1 MEEAEIYNDIR
12 TILTS
17 LGLPII
23 AVIAIVIA
31 FFFPDRIKIWVG
43 VFQYHIGRIC
53 VGVRKS
59 SIKNRLEGAC
69 THSLKKLGKELPDLE
84 IPELSIKWVKEDN
97 LQAKLKE
104 GKAIVKLRFSDDQ
117 TRNIINA
124 ATVYV
129 KEAFLI
135 HSKPYMS
142 ENFVKAMDFSIT
154 KKILLGIHNNK
165 RNVISEFIKE
175 YALDLN
181 SIQDKC
187 SQIEVIDDAGLFT
200 RILIRELDFFGNKLI
215 GRNPSDDYKNE
226 SDKFLSFLH
235 EITTRDADDLTP
247 LQFVENILKVGVL
260 LVAKKDTYYQHGLH
274 PYLRRIK
281 LGLARG
287 IKTFYLLAREDKV
300 EILESVAKE
309 LLLTGN
315 FILIN
320 NPRSFSDSYNR
331 EVICY
336 CLRIDTESSLTS
348 TYREISL
355 ALDSKDKMQGVVT
368 KLREDGLKVD
378 VNGVEGFV
386 QIRNLSA
393 SKISDIRK
401 YFKEKML
408 IELIPIEIG
417 STGIVEFT
425 LINTCSDPN
434 NLINANFEIGRTI
447 SAKVKYCDDD
457 FVKFDVGHEKIEGI
471 SFRKDL
477 TYSRFSLLHKQYE
490 LGTEHDFIV
499 KNNDFENNTI
509 YLRLKQL
516 KDPWDSLTIRKFSQV
531 NFLVCRKVNYAFI
544 GELQEGIEGILAYKE
559 LSWFSSEIEVIKN
572 SIKLNNNVDCVVK
585 DIDKEKRI
593 IYLTLKDRQD
603 NPYFEYLDT
612 NRNKV
617 VEFFAIEETI
627 YGILG
632 SIESKY
638 QVFIPKN
645 EQSWNGDKYNCKIGK
660 KNKVVIKELSNRG
673 DSLIGTFRPLIP
685 HPLALFSNKFDV
697 GQILKPL
704 KVLNTYN
711 WGATFI
717 ISIGHKKFEALLFK
731 GDISNLCFIKS
742 CIGIFDNIDKIPLA
756 IKEIDL
762 DKNRVILSLKEVLKN
777 NLQRSR
783 ECKYANEYESIIIGS
798 NNQGYVVLLKGLW
811 IEAILES
818 TQTYETG
825 KILTLRPARLSDE
838 IIILTDE

>member
-1 MEEAEIYNDIR
+1 MEVVVV
-12 TILTS
+12 
-17 LGLPII
+17 LP
-23 AVIAIVIA
+23 
-31 FFFPDRIKIWVG
+31 WV
-43 VFQYHIGRIC
+43 
-53 VGVRKS
+53 
-59 SIKNRLEGAC
+59 
-69 THSLKKLGKELPDLE
+69 
-84 IPELSIKWVKEDN
+84 
-97 LQAKLKE
+97 
-104 GKAIVKLRFSDDQ
+104 
-117 TRNIINA
+117 
-124 ATVYV
+124 
-129 KEAFLI
+129 
-135 HSKPYMS
+135 
-142 ENFVKAMDFSIT
+142 
-154 KKILLGIHNNK
+154 
-165 RNVISEFIKE
+165 
-175 YALDLN
+175 
-181 SIQDKC
+181 
-187 SQIEVIDDAGLFT
+187 
-200 RILIRELDFFGNKLI
+200 
-215 GRNPSDDYKNE
+215 
-226 SDKFLSFLH
+226 
-235 EITTRDADDLTP
+235 
-247 LQFVENILKVGVL
+247 
-260 LVAKKDTYYQHGLH
+260 
-274 PYLRRIK
+274 
-281 LGLARG
+281 
-287 IKTFYLLAREDKV
+287 
-300 EILESVAKE
+300 
-309 LLLTGN
+309 
-315 FILIN
+315 
-320 NPRSFSDSYNR
+320 
-331 EVICY
+331 
-336 CLRIDTESSLTS
+336 
-348 TYREISL
+348 
-355 ALDSKDKMQGVVT
+355 
-368 KLREDGLKVD
+368 
-378 VNGVEGFV
+378 
-386 QIRNLSA
+386 
-393 SKISDIRK
+393 
-401 YFKEKML
+401 
-408 IELIPIEIG
+408 
-417 STGIVEFT
+417 
-425 LINTCSDPN
+425 
-434 NLINANFEIGRTI
+434 
-447 SAKVKYCDDD
+447 
-457 FVKFDVGHEKIEGI
+457 
-471 SFRKDL
+471 
-477 TYSRFSLLHKQYE
+477 QYE

-593 IYLTLKDRQD
+593 IYLTLKDRQN